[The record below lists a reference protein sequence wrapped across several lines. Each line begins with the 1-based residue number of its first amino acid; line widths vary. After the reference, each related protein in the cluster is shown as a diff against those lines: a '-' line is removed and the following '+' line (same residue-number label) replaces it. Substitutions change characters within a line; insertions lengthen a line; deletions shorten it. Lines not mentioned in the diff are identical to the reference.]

1 MALVIWSVRAKHD
14 LLRLQDF
21 LIRTYPPAAGSAYM
35 RIRSAATSLGDFPY
49 MGRLLPNQ
57 LAIREWVADFGK
69 SGYVLR
75 YRIKADGDVF
85 IQRVFH
91 SREDR

>member
-1 MALVIWSVRAKHD
+1 MALVIWSARAKND

-21 LIRTYPPAAGSAYM
+21 LIRTYPPAAGPAYM
-35 RIRSAATSLGDFPY
+35 RIRSAASSLGNFPY
-49 MGRLLPNQ
+49 MGRLLTDQ
-57 LAIREWVADFGK
+57 LTVREWVADFGK

-75 YRIKADGDVF
+75 YRIKPDGNIF